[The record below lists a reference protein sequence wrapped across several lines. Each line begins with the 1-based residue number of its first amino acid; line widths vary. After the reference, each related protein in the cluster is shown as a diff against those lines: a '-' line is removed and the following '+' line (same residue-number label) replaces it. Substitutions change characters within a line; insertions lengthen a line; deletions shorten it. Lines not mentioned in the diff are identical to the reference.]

1 VSARAAVEPRP
12 LADMPVDVCR
22 QIRGV
27 LTDIDDTLTTDGV
40 LPPVA
45 RASLD
50 ALAGAGIPVV
60 AITGRPAGLCEQ
72 LLVEWPLAAIVGEN
86 GGVWM
91 RRDPKTGAV
100 AAHYEHDADERARQ
114 RAALADIA
122 HRALAAVPRAAL
134 AVDRHRRETD
144 VAIDWAERIAPLT
157 RAEVDRLVEL
167 LRAEGLTTAVSSIH
181 VHGWYGVHDKL
192 ATTQRLFAA
201 AFGVDLRAERGRYT
215 YVGDAPN
222 DAPMFA
228 FFPHAVGVANLR
240 RFLDRIDTPP
250 AYITEGEAGAG
261 FREVADRLLAAR
273 RAV

>member
-1 VSARAAVEPRP
+1 VTASAAAAPRP
-12 LADMPVDVCR
+12 LRDMPMDVRR

-40 LPPVA
+40 LPPFA

-50 ALAGAGIPVV
+50 ALASAGIPVV
-60 AITGRPAGLCEQ
+60 AISGRPAGYCEE

-91 RRDPKTGAV
+91 CRERNTGAV
-100 AAHYEHDADERARQ
+100 IAHYEHNAEERARQ
-114 RAALADIA
+114 RRALAAIA
-122 HRALAAVPRAAL
+122 ARALAAVPRAAL

-144 VAIDWAERIAPLT
+144 VAIDWAERIAPLS
-157 RAEVDRLVEL
+157 RAEVDQLVAI

-181 VHGWYGVHDKL
+181 VHGWYGKHDKL
-192 ATTQRLFAA
+192 ATSERLFAA
-201 AFGVDLRAERGRYT
+201 AFGVDLRAERDRYT

-228 FFPHAVGVANLR
+228 FFPHAVGVANVR
-240 RFLDRIDTPP
+240 RFLDRIDAPP

-261 FREVADRLLAAR
+261 FRELADLLLESRHAR
-273 RAV
+273 

>member
-1 VSARAAVEPRP
+1 MNVPTPPRP
-12 LADMPVDVCR
+12 LAEMPDDVR
-22 QIRGV
+22 RGIRGV

-40 LPPVA
+40 LPAAA

-50 ALAGAGIPVV
+50 ALASAGLPVV
-60 AITGRPAGLCEQ
+60 AITGRPAGLCEE
-72 LLVEWPLAAIVGEN
+72 LLAQWPLAAIVGEN

-91 RRDPKTGAV
+91 RRDPKSGAV
-100 AAHYEHDADERARQ
+100 AAHYEHDAGERARQ
-114 RAALADIA
+114 RAALQDIA
-122 HRALAAVPRAAL
+122 ARALAAVPRAAL

-144 VAIDWAERIAPLT
+144 VAIDWAERIAPLS
-157 RAEVDRLVEL
+157 REEVDAIVAV
-167 LRAEGLTTAVSSIH
+167 LRADGLSTAVSSIH
-181 VHGWYGVHDKL
+181 IHGWYGEHDKL

-201 AFGVDLRAERGRYT
+201 AFGIDLRAERGRYT

-250 AYITEGEAGAG
+250 AYITTGEAGAG
-261 FREVADRLLAAR
+261 FRELADLLLASRGA
-273 RAV
+273 A